1 MEYKE
6 DKMDWYKS
14 YKLMETEEGN
24 TVIIELSPQVS
35 EFSQELLTT
44 VKENIL
50 ELDEQIQNLIDE
62 KFSDVKVNSVKLM
75 LGSIIVA
82 SIPFMAH
89 TKVQAATNAEQTAV
103 SGTGVVTATKLNV
116 RTGPS
121 TNYSIMHALWQGNRV
136 KVTGQSG
143 EWYKILL
150 SDGRTGWV
158 NRAYLRLESSRQQ
171 KVDTVLAATK
181 ALLGIPYVWGG
192 ESLSEGGF
200 DCSGLTQY
208 VFKKAGYNLNR
219 ISEDQAKQGAYV
231 SRVNLQ
237 PGDLVFYS
245 FEGTSNI
252 NHVGIYIG
260 GGKMIHSPKTGDVVK
275 TTDITTSYWESRF
288 VTARRIIQ

>member
-1 MEYKE
+1 
-6 DKMDWYKS
+6 MDWYKS
-14 YKLMETEEGN
+14 YKLEESEEEN
-24 TVIIELSPQVS
+24 TVIIELNPDAT
-35 EFSQELLTT
+35 EFSREFLANF
-44 VKENIL
+44 KENIL
-50 ELDEQIQNLIDE
+50 ELDDQIQNLVDE

-82 SIPFMAH
+82 TMPFIPHIKAH
-89 TKVQAATNAEQTAV
+89 AATAAEQIAI
-103 SGTGVVTATKLNV
+103 SGTGVVTASKLNV
-116 RTGPS
+116 RRGPS
-121 TNYSIMHALWQGNRV
+121 LSQSVIHSLWQGNRV

-143 EWYKILL
+143 DWYKILL

-171 KVDTVLAATK
+171 KVNTVIAATK
-181 ALLGIPYVWGG
+181 ALLGTPYVWGG
-192 ESLSEGGF
+192 ESPQEGGF

-208 VFKKAGYNLNR
+208 VFKKVGYNLNR
-219 ISEDQAKQGAYV
+219 LSSDQAKQGSYV
-231 SRVNLQ
+231 SRANLQ

-275 TTDITTSYWESRF
+275 TTDITTSYWETRL

>member
-1 MEYKE
+1 
-6 DKMDWYKS
+6 MDWYKS

-24 TVIIELSPQVS
+24 TVIIELNPQVS

-121 TNYSIMHALWQGNRV
+121 TNYYIMHALWQGNRV

>member
-1 MEYKE
+1 
-6 DKMDWYKS
+6 MDWYKS

-24 TVIIELSPQVS
+24 TVIIELNPQVS

-62 KFSDVKVNSVKLM
+62 KFSDAKVNSVKLM

-89 TKVQAATNAEQTAV
+89 AKVQAATNAEQTAV

-136 KVTGQSG
+136 KVIGQSG

>member
-24 TVIIELSPQVS
+24 TVIIELNPQVS

-231 SRVNLQ
+231 SGMNLQ

-288 VTARRIIQ
+288 VTSRRIIQ